1 MERFYKRKT
10 PRKSAGESTSRK
22 WIIWAALLAL
32 FLGALDALVMTAA
45 MPTIIAELGGLH
57 LYAWTYTSYFLA
69 RAVALPIFGKLSDMF
84 STKVLFLFSIVIF
97 LTASIAAGCSPSM
110 EFLVA
115 ARVFQGI
122 GGGGIFA
129 LVYVVLSDVSTPEQ
143 RAKTISF
150 ASAVWGIASLIG
162 PALGGF
168 IVTWFSWRW
177 IFFMNIPLGLC
188 SLYGI
193 ASYFQEFRDKA
204 TGKNVDFLGAA
215 LLSGFILGLLTL
227 IITGGRELE
236 ITSLPFVLLAFTTF
250 IAGICFYLVEL
261 RAENPMLNFSFFKV
275 PTYALG
281 NILVFFA
288 SFAIF
293 SLFAYAPI
301 LLQGALSQ
309 NPLQVSY
316 AMLSLSLGWSVG
328 ALAAGRKMHQI
339 GRKRATLIGAV
350 LLVIGTGI
358 TLMFSRTTG
367 IGECFIAFLIV
378 GLGMGFVSLTTLLVV
393 QNSVDQAHLGEA
405 TSFHQFARTM
415 GGTMGVGL
423 CGGIVTD
430 RLITKLTVAGQNL
443 PESLIQMLKE
453 SMANLFQ
460 VEFQAM
466 VPSNKEALLQNAVLE
481 SVYLVLV
488 IVFIASVINL
498 GLSILLPNE

>member
-1 MERFYKRKT
+1 MT
-10 PRKSAGESTSRK
+10 AVDSDSARRN

-69 RAVALPIFGKLSDMF
+69 RAVALPIFGKLSDMY
-84 STKVLFLFSIVIF
+84 STRLLFLFAIGLF
-97 LTASIAAGCSPSM
+97 LAASIAAGCSPSM
-110 EFLVA
+110 EFLVV

-129 LVYVVLSDVSTPEQ
+129 LVYVVLSDVSPPEQ

-150 ASAVWGIASLIG
+150 ASAVWGVSSLVG
-162 PALGGF
+162 PTLGGF

-177 IFFMNIPLGLC
+177 IFFINLPLGLF
-188 SLYGI
+188 SFYGI
-193 ASYFQEFRDKA
+193 ASYFQEFRQKT
-204 TGKNVDFLGAA
+204 TGKTLDLLGAL

-227 IITGGRELE
+227 IMTGGRELPVS
-236 ITSLPFVLLAFTTF
+236 SLPYILIG
-250 IAGICFYLVEL
+250 IATIVSGICFYLVEG
-261 RAENPMLNFSFFKV
+261 RAENPMLDFSFFKN
-275 PTYALG
+275 PSYALG
-281 NILVFFA
+281 NVLVFFA

-309 NPLQVSY
+309 TPLQVGY
-316 AMLSLSLGWSVG
+316 AMLSLSLGWSIGSLAVG
-328 ALAAGRKMHQI
+328 RNMHWI
-339 GRKRATLIGAV
+339 GAKKATLIGTV
-350 LLVIGTGI
+350 LVVIGTGL
-358 TLMFSRTTG
+358 TLLFSRTTT

-393 QNSVDQAHLGEA
+393 QDSVEPADLGVA
-405 TSFHQFARTM
+405 TSFHQFSRTM
-415 GGTMGVGL
+415 GGTIGVGL

-430 RLITKLTVAGQNL
+430 RLISELTTAGQRL
-443 PESLIQMLKE
+443 PENLIGMLKE

-460 VEFQAM
+460 KEFQAM
-466 VPSNKEALLQNAVLE
+466 VPDVMQALLQDAVLKG
-481 SVYLVLV
+481 VYLALV
-488 IVFIASVINL
+488 IVFVVSLFNL
-498 GLSILLPNE
+498 GLSLLLPRK